1 MSTEQPEEEGEE
13 EDILVTAEENPDEVD
28 VEAVVALLEHDQGQ
42 LRNVALMA
50 LRRLADDDPDRV
62 VDHTDA
68 LIEQLVDE
76 FPVAQRTAA
85 KVLSRIAQEHPDRIR
100 PAVPRLVEM
109 LGEDPPTAG
118 YRAGRTLAPLLDHA
132 PEEFVPVTDGLL
144 ALFDDLPDAG
154 IPSDEELEEMDPDV
168 REEVLEALQSRAQEA
183 QLDVQRSYAAREVA
197 VHALVEVTEIEPE
210 AVGDRVD
217 ELRPIFDA
225 EPPIA
230 RAAAMDV
237 VANVAQHDPDAVE
250 SVVDDVIEVAENDT
264 TQIRAHAI
272 QALGYAGATEAV
284 EPLREIA
291 ESDDP
296 AITPRL
302 SDLATE
308 TADFLEA
315 EH

>member
-1 MSTEQPEEEGEE
+1 MSSEQPEEEGEE
-13 EDILVTAEENPDEVD
+13 EDILVTAEENPDEID

-42 LRNVALMA
+42 LRNVALMT

-62 VDHTDA
+62 VEHTDA

-132 PEEFVPVTDGLL
+132 PEDFVPVTDELL

-154 IPSDEELEEMDPDV
+154 IPSDEKLEEMDPDV

-250 SVVDDVIEVAENDT
+250 SVVDDLIEVAENDT
-264 TQIRAHAI
+264 KQIRAHAI

-291 ESDDP
+291 ESDDT
-296 AITPRL
+296 AVTPRL

-315 EH
+315 ED